1 MHSEIQSRWRK
12 RDEGA
17 AMGKSKHAKKQS
29 FSFFSIFKSKKA
41 RGDDKT
47 WDDSLK
53 AYKVYPS
60 DQDGVRWVSE
70 PGIDKKA
77 SAYINSRTSIWN
89 NLDISN

>member
-1 MHSEIQSRWRK
+1 M
-12 RDEGA
+12 A
-17 AMGKSKHAKKQS
+17 KSKQGKKHS
-29 FSFFSIFKSKKA
+29 FSFFSIFKSKKVRREEA
-41 RGDDKT
+41 M
-47 WDDSLK
+47 WDDSVK

-77 SAYINSRTSIWN
+77 SAFINSRTSLWS